1 MQRGDIVIVSA
12 PGDFGKPRPSVVVRS
27 DLFTE
32 LPSVTVC
39 LMSSELR
46 DAPILRITVDPTV
59 ENGLTRISQ
68 VQVEK
73 LVTLALPR
81 VGAVVGRLDGSA
93 MERLTRSL
101 ALYLGI
107 A

>member
-81 VGAVVGRLDGSA
+81 VGAVVGKLDGPA